1 MLQKKSFPTSASVEA
16 ILVNK
21 ELVNQVTLQMMNAV
35 KYLEKTCV
43 IPEQPIVVGKPIKP
57 DYQSAELKRG
67 YDCPMNRQAVENA
80 KFIMDLYDTVMEPLC
95 V

>member
-21 ELVNQVTLQMMNAV
+21 ELVNQITLQMMDAV

-43 IPEQPIVVGKPIKP
+43 IPEQPIIVGQPIKP

-67 YDCPMNRQAVENA
+67 YDCQMNKQAVKNA
-80 KFIMDLYDTVMEPLC
+80 KFIIELYDKVME
-95 V
+95 